1 MRIGIVVAAAM
12 VACGGF
18 LVGCSPGLGT
28 SLPVGR
34 IPLPAALGGGGG
46 SAVRIPNIVD
56 GRPARTIGVVGD
68 RAIRAEG
75 DVPGKVQAALGEFL
89 KANGFRVSAGES
101 AVLRGT
107 VLDWNVVVT
116 PGFPASVVE
125 GTATVELEAF
135 GPDNKVRYVRRYSG
149 NATTKHPFMTSTHV
163 QDTLGE
169 AMGYAL
175 QAAMEDERLLSHLRK
190 SAPEMVP
197 WQ

>member
-1 MRIGIVVAAAM
+1 MRSVVVLTIVASVA
-12 VACGGF
+12 VLG
-18 LVGCSPGLGT
+18 GCSPGLGT
-28 SLPVGR
+28 SLAVGR
-34 IPLPAALGGGGG
+34 IPLPATLGGGGG
-46 SAVRIPNIVD
+46 SAVRIQSVID

-75 DVPGKVQAALGEFL
+75 DVPGKVQVALGEFL
-89 KANGFRVSAGES
+89 KANGFRLSAGES

-107 VLDWNVVVT
+107 VLDWNVVVV

-125 GTATVELEAF
+125 GTAMVELEAF
-135 GPDNKVRYVRRYSG
+135 GPDSSSRYVRRYTGS
-149 NATTKHPFMTSTHV
+149 ATTKHPFMTSAHV

-175 QAAMEDERLLSHLRK
+175 QAAMEDERLLSHLRQ
-190 SAPEMVP
+190 SVPAMVP